1 MKFRILKS
9 GGYIDMPN
17 KYPFDV
23 DVQESDVFEAGID
36 VAIEELISNG
46 ADKDIGSPG
55 DKLYFYVPGEAE
67 PIEQA

>member
-23 DVQESDVFEAGID
+23 DVQESDVFCGRH
-36 VAIEELISNG
+36 
-46 ADKDIGSPG
+46 
-55 DKLYFYVPGEAE
+55 
-67 PIEQA
+67 